1 MSKVNNIFF
10 TILKCL
16 WPIERDEV
24 QRFLPMALMML
35 CVLFNYNVLRALKDS
50 LVVPGIGAEALGFV
64 KLYCVVPIAVI
75 VMVIYAKM
83 TNVMRQQ
90 TIFYTMAMSFLIFF
104 LLFSFVLYPYQ
115 DQLHPNPETINELSS
130 GTVRILGGEVHMI
143 HFRWFFNV
151 YAKWTYALFYVVA
164 ELWGSVMLSLLF
176 WQFANQITK
185 IEQAKRFYPMYGFI
199 GNIGL
204 VLAGYLLKNFA
215 QLDTGT
221 NSQLLI
227 SSITWAMVFAIV
239 LIMFFYN
246 HMNVRVLHSSERAE
260 DRYVKAHSKIS
271 LLESFKVILSSKYLG
286 FIVILLFSYGIT
298 INIIEGPWKAR
309 VRELYPSTASY
320 AHFMGTL
327 TQSTGVVSMLA
338 MIIGANVLRRVTW
351 FSGAILTPLVLFF
364 SGIGFFSFVVFDSYI
379 YKKFGEFI
387 LLNPLVIAVFF
398 GMLQNILSKATK
410 YSFFDPT
417 KEMAYIPIDRELK
430 TKGKA
435 AVDIV
440 GARLAKALGALLQSS
455 LFIIFPAATYVTIT
469 PYLMVVFIIIA
480 IIWMVD
486 VKMLYGEYKSFFG
499 SKDKSNK

>member
-1 MSKVNNIFF
+1 MRRFNNIVSVP
-10 TILKCL
+10 LRYL
-16 WPIERDEV
+16 WPIERHET
-24 QRFLPMALMML
+24 RKFLPMALMML

-50 LVVPGIGAEALGFV
+50 LVVPGIGAEALSFV
-64 KLYCVVPIAVI
+64 KLYCVVPVAVI

-90 TIFYTMAMSFLIFF
+90 TIFYTMATSFLVFF

-115 DQLHPNPETINELSS
+115 NVLHPDPVRIKDLSS
-130 GTVRILGGEVHMI
+130 EVVNLFGFDLSLN
-143 HFRWFFNV
+143 HFKWFFSV
-151 YAKWTYALFYVVA
+151 YSKWTYVLFYVVA

-176 WQFANQITK
+176 WQFANQITST
-185 IEQAKRFYPMYGFI
+185 EQAKRFYPMYGFI

-204 VLAGYLLKNFA
+204 ILAGYLLKSFA
-215 QLDTGT
+215 KFDSG
-221 NSQLLI
+221 NVDSSILI

-246 HMNVRVLHSSERAE
+246 HMNVRVLHSSEIAE
-260 DRYVKAHSKIS
+260 DRYVKSHSKIS
-271 LLESFKVILSSKYLG
+271 LLESFKVILSSRYLG
-286 FIVILLFSYGIT
+286 FIVILLFAYGIT

-327 TQSTGVVSMLA
+327 TQSTGVASMIA
-338 MIIGANVLRRVTW
+338 MIIGANVLRRVSW
-351 FSGAILTPLVLFF
+351 FSGAILTPLVLFI
-364 SGIGFFSFVVFDSYI
+364 SGMGFFIFVVFDNYI
-379 YKKFGEFI
+379 YSSFGEFI
-387 LLNPLVIAVFF
+387 LMNPLVIAVMF
-398 GMLQNILSKATK
+398 GMIQNVLSKATK

-440 GARLAKALGALLQSS
+440 GARLAKAMGALLQSS
-455 LFIIFPAATYVTIT
+455 LFIIFPAASYVTIT
-469 PYLMVVFIIIA
+469 PYLMVVFVIVAFVWI
-480 IIWMVD
+480 VD
-486 VKMLYGEYKSFFG
+486 VKMLYQEYKLFLTEKG
-499 SKDKSNK
+499 AKK